1 MRAPI
6 AWLRE
11 FVSLPTATNEIADR
25 LAMLGFPVDA
35 IERRPQISG
44 VVVGRIATIE
54 KHPNA
59 DRLQVCHVDV
69 GAEKALIIATAATN
83 VAVGQT
89 IPVATIGAVLPHI
102 TIERRKMRGV
112 ESEGMMCSADEL
124 ALNPEWFDDG
134 IMQLDDDLPLGTD
147 VVAHFGL
154 SDDVLDV
161 EITSN
166 RVDAMSMIGLA
177 RELSA
182 AFGSP
187 LTTPTFENPG
197 SGDNDAPSV
206 TFESGDCT
214 QFIAQRFDRVTNG
227 IAPAWMRI
235 RLALAGQRPIDRI
248 VDISNYVMLETG
260 QPLHFYDAREV
271 HGGHFIVRNAHEG
284 EALTA
289 LDDAEYTLTPQ
300 SLVIADEQHALG
312 LAGLKGGK
320 SSAISP
326 DSTSL
331 ILESATFNG
340 ARIRTMSR
348 VLGLRTDASSRHE
361 KSLPPLLAQWGAA
374 RAAQLLIA
382 SGAHAYAAHQFG
394 TAPSPAPVIEITEH
408 AVERTLGMHVPLARI
423 AMHLQSLG
431 CEIRTETASSLTVA
445 PPLWRRDL
453 AIPVDLIEEV
463 ARIEGYDGI
472 LAVLPNVPVHS
483 VSSAQYRLEEQLAQT
498 LVALGYDELLTY
510 SLHGSDDLKRAE
522 TAGIQ
527 TSHSSVEV
535 RNPLSEEQRY
545 LRYTLAPAMFLHLA
559 RRTTPARVFEIGHV
573 FYPFGES
580 VTENNVLTFGLTI
593 DAPSEPAWKDQGFLM
608 LKSDVEALI
617 LEVTG
622 RTGTTTAD
630 QRNGLHPGKSA
641 TLLID
646 GAEVATFG
654 RVDPR
659 LQFAYELARPTY
671 LAHVYLDRL
680 PDRRIPHYVPP
691 SKFPSTYRDLAL
703 VVSLDASAAQIEE
716 IVSQSIG
723 ALCTSARI
731 FDEYR
736 GAQVGEGRKSLAIRI
751 VLQKTDATITDEEA
765 DAAVGIATETLTRDL
780 GATLRI

>member
-11 FVSLPTATNEIADR
+11 FVSLPPSTNEIADR

-35 IERRPQISG
+35 IERRPRISG
-44 VVVGRIATIE
+44 VVVGRITTIE

-69 GAEKALIIATAATN
+69 GAEKSLVIATAATN

-124 ALNPEWFDDG
+124 ALTPEWFDDG
-134 IMQLDDDLPLGTD
+134 IMQLDDDLALGTD
-147 VVAHFGL
+147 VVSHFGL

-166 RVDAMSMIGLA
+166 RVDAMSMIGIA
-177 RELSA
+177 RELAA
-182 AFGSP
+182 AFGSN
-187 LTTPTFENPG
+187 LTLPTFENPG
-197 SGDNDAPSV
+197 TGDGEVPSV
-206 TFESGDCT
+206 TFESGDCS

-227 IAPAWMRI
+227 VAPAWMRI

-271 HGGHFIVRNAHEG
+271 HRGHFIVRNASEG
-284 EALTA
+284 EAFTA
-289 LDDAEYTLTPQ
+289 LDDSEFVLTPQ
-300 SLVIADEQHALG
+300 ALVIADEKHALG

-320 SSAISP
+320 ASAISQQ
-326 DSTSL
+326 STSL

-340 ARIRTMSR
+340 SRIRTMSR
-348 VLGLRTDASSRHE
+348 VLGFRTDASSRHE
-361 KSLPPLLAQWGAA
+361 KTLPAILAQWGAA
-374 RAAQLLIA
+374 RAAQLLVA
-382 SGAHAYAAHQFG
+382 SGAHAYAAHHFG
-394 TAPSPAPVIEITEH
+394 SSLVQPPAIEISEQ
-408 AVERTLGMHVPLARI
+408 AVERILGMHVPLSRI
-423 AMHLQSLG
+423 ATHLRSLG
-431 CEIRTETASSLTVA
+431 CTIGNEASSSLSVV

-453 AIPVDLIEEV
+453 AISVDLIEEI

-472 LAVLPNVPVHS
+472 VAVLPNVPVHAI
-483 VSSAQYRLEEQLAQT
+483 SSAQYRLEEHLAQT
-498 LVALGYDELLTY
+498 LSALGYDELLTY
-510 SLHGSDDLKRAE
+510 SLHGSDERHRGE
-522 TAGIQ
+522 TAGLQ
-527 TSHSSVEV
+527 ASHASVEV

-559 RRTTPARVFEIGHV
+559 RLTTPARVFEIGHV
-573 FYPFGES
+573 FYPFGAS
-580 VTENNVLTFGLTI
+580 IIENNVLTFGMTI
-593 DAPSEPAWKDQGFLM
+593 DPTSDPAWRDQGFLM

-617 LEVTG
+617 LAVTG
-622 RTGTTTAD
+622 RYGTTTAD

-680 PDRRIPHYVPP
+680 PDRRIPRYTPP

-703 VVSLDASAAQIEE
+703 VVSLDTTAVRIEE
-716 IVSQSIG
+716 VVTQSIG
-723 ALCTSARI
+723 ALCTSARV

-736 GAQVGEGRKSLAIRI
+736 GAQVGEGRKSLAVRI

-765 DAAVGIATETLTRDL
+765 DAAVNKATETLTRDL